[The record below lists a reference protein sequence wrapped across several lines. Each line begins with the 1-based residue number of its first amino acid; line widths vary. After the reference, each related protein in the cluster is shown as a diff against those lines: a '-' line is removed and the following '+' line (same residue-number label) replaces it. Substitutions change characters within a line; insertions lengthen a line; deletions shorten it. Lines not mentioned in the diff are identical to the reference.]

1 MAAMKRDIPYFRW
14 LIVALLAAMGVACG
28 GGGGGGGESPPP
40 TPTGP
45 GDAEKFFPDNV
56 GDTWFFESIAT
67 ENLIPGVEERGF
79 RQLAVT
85 GTKSVGGA
93 PAKVFASTDPA
104 DPTASIETYYSKD
117 SNGVTN
123 RGNNDPTDVMTKA
136 AVPYLEGKFPVAL
149 GTITDLSRSNVEW
162 DEDLDGDGR
171 KERVDFRLLITM
183 DGFEPLEVP
192 AGSFSRTAK
201 RTAKI
206 DGTLRTTSAGNFAFT
221 ATEQL
226 WSAPGAGVMK
236 QAFSFAAGGETLD
249 EVLVARGYKVD
260 GVGHGMGLPRVL
272 LGGLLPADSSPYP
285 PGPQAV
291 ASDGANFMLST
302 VRQTEIPSNPPVTKV
317 VAAFGDADGNLVREV
332 DVTSPAMTTNGGMPL
347 AAAWDGSNYLLVY
360 SAGSLNTPIPLLA
373 TRISPAGVLLDGQAG
388 FEIDEGTVFFAA
400 VAWGSSHYLVVFSR
414 FDNSLGQHQLFGRL
428 VTPAG
433 NVVGATE
440 FPIGRRDR
448 TQLYPHVDF
457 DGTNFLVAWQ
467 ESLASGIAPED
478 TGIVAARVTE
488 AGVVLDLEGFA
499 VAQTGQ
505 GSYQPRVA
513 FGGGQYLVVWED
525 PRNAM
530 DPGYYQADIY
540 AARVS
545 TAGVLLDGPPSSGGL
560 RVSGAISVTPRQAD
574 VVFAGS
580 EFLVAWAAGSYSG
593 VEPLSGIFAAR
604 ISGSGTR
611 KPATGYGLQVSG
623 PPSME
628 SFSTYHFPRAAR
640 LGSRLVVT
648 WFDNSELSGGLKGMR
663 VVPVYS
669 LE

>member
-1 MAAMKRDIPYFRW
+1 MGGLMLRSHGW
-14 LIVALLAAMGVACG
+14 LALALFTIASSLGVVACG
-28 GGGGGGGESPPP
+28 GGGGGGDP
-40 TPTGP
+40 TPPTGP
-45 GDAEKFFPDNV
+45 GDTEKFFPDSV
-56 GDTWFFESIAT
+56 GDTWFFDLVAT
-67 ENLIPGVEERGF
+67 ESLMPGVEERGF

-85 GTKSVGGA
+85 GTKSVGGVLT
-93 PAKVFASTDPA
+93 KVFASTDPA
-104 DPTASIETYYSKD
+104 DPTASIETYYSRD

-123 RGNNDPTDVMTKA
+123 RGNNDPTDVVTKA

-149 GTITDLSRSNVEW
+149 GTITDLSRSNVGW

-206 DGTLRTTSAGNFAFT
+206 TGTLRTTSAGDLPFT

-226 WSAPGAGVMK
+226 WSAPGVGIMK
-236 QAFSFAAGGETLD
+236 QSFSFAAAGETLN

-260 GVGHGMGLPRVL
+260 GVRHGMGLPRVL
-272 LGGLLPADSSPYP
+272 LGGLSADSSPSP
-285 PGPQAV
+285 PGPQVV
-291 ASDGANFMLST
+291 ASDGESFMLAT
-302 VRQTEIPSNPPVTKV
+302 LRQTEILSNPLVTKV
-317 VAAFGDADGNLVREV
+317 VAAFGNADGDLVREV

-360 SAGSLNTPIPLLA
+360 TPGSLDTPIPLLA

-414 FDNSLGQHQLFGRL
+414 YDNSLHQHQLFGRL

-433 NVVGATE
+433 HVIGATE

-448 TQLYPHVDF
+448 TQLHPHVAF
-457 DGTNFLVAWQ
+457 DGTNFLVVWQ
-467 ESLASGIAPED
+467 ESLGSAAAPED

-488 AGVVLDLEGFA
+488 AGVVLDPEGFA
-499 VAQTGQ
+499 VAQTGK
-505 GSYQPRVA
+505 GSYQPRIA

-525 PRNAM
+525 ARNVVNT
-530 DPGYYQADIY
+530 GENQGDIY
-540 AARVS
+540 AARLS
-545 TAGVLLDGPPSSGGL
+545 TAGVLVDGPPSSGGL

-580 EFLVAWAAGSYSG
+580 EFLVSWAAGLYSS

-623 PPSME
+623 PPSMG
-628 SFSTYHFPRAAR
+628 SVVSTYDFPRAAR
-640 LGSRLVVT
+640 FGSRLVVT
-648 WFDNSELSGGLKGMR
+648 WLDNNELSTRLRGIR

>member
-1 MAAMKRDIPYFRW
+1 MLRSHCW
-14 LIVALLAAMGVACG
+14 LAPVLFTIASSLGVVACG
-28 GGGGGGGESPPP
+28 GGGGGGEPIP
-40 TPTGP
+40 PTGP
-45 GDAEKFFPDNV
+45 GDTEKFLPDSV
-56 GDTWFFESIAT
+56 GDTWFFDLVAT
-67 ENLIPGVEERGF
+67 ESFMPGVEERGF

-85 GTKSVGGA
+85 DTKSVGGVLT
-93 PAKVFASTDPA
+93 KVFASTEPA
-104 DPTASIETYYSKD
+104 DPTAAIETYYSRD

-123 RGNNDPTDVMTKA
+123 RGNNDPTDVVTKA
-136 AVPYLEGKFPVAL
+136 AVPYREGKFPVAL

-206 DGTLRTTSAGNFAFT
+206 TGTLRTTSAGNLPFT

-226 WSAPGAGVMK
+226 WSAPGAGIMK
-236 QAFSFAAGGETLD
+236 QSFSFAAAGETLH

-272 LGGLLPADSSPYP
+272 LGELLSADSSPYP

-291 ASDGANFMLST
+291 ASDGESFMLAT
-302 VRQTEIPSNPPVTKV
+302 VRQTEILSNPLVTKV

-332 DVTSPAMTTNGGMPL
+332 DVTSPAMTTNGGIPL

-360 SAGSLNTPIPLLA
+360 TPGSLDTPIPLLA
-373 TRISPAGVLLDGQAG
+373 TRISPAGALLDGQAG

-400 VAWGSSHYLVVFSR
+400 VAWGGSHYLVVFSR

-433 NVVGATE
+433 HVVGATA

-448 TQLYPHVDF
+448 TQLYPHVAF
-457 DGTNFLVAWQ
+457 DGTDFLVAWQ
-467 ESLASGIAPED
+467 ESLASGVAPED
-478 TGIVAARVTE
+478 TGIVVARVTE
-488 AGVVLDLEGFA
+488 AGVVLDPEGFA
-499 VAQTGQ
+499 VAQTGK

-525 PRNAM
+525 ARNVVN
-530 DPGYYQADIY
+530 PGQNQGDIY

-545 TAGVLLDGPPSSGGL
+545 TAGVLVDGPPLSGGL

-580 EFLVAWAAGSYSG
+580 EFLVSWAAGSYSN

-628 SFSTYHFPRAAR
+628 SFSTYDFPKAAR

-648 WFDNSELSGGLKGMR
+648 WLDNNELSSGLKAMH
-663 VVPVYS
+663 VMPVYS